1 MSITLN
7 LIYQDGT
14 TEPLAANTNQ
24 TLHVLYVHVATLPP
38 GISDRLVYHNNIL
51 LPDDNTKIGVAG
63 IADGDTIYVYEFSA
77 SQKADY
83 DTFVNTTPEP
93 LGFIASL
100 PAANRSRGLML
111 ETMKTKPA
119 SFVFAAGDPSL
130 QDEEINTLAVQG
142 DGLLV
147 KGISSPSESVSI
159 AAVTQNPRAIRNI
172 INPTEATV
180 VAAVSIDGT
189 ALGLVPST
197 SRTAAMATAAVTQ
210 NGLALQEV
218 PVAIQTSGIITT
230 AVNNDGR
237 AIQYADEAL
246 LNVSIVTDAINQN
259 PYAILSAPDIYKN
272 NDALRAIAINA
283 IPGIASLLL

>member
-14 TEPLAANTNQ
+14 TEPLATNTNQ

-38 GISDRLVYHNNIL
+38 GISDRLVYHNNLL
-51 LPDDNTKIGVAG
+51 LPDDNTQIGVAG

-77 SQKADY
+77 AQKADY

-93 LGFIASL
+93 LGFLAGL
-100 PAANRSRGLML
+100 PAANRSRGLLL
-111 ETMKTKPA
+111 ETIKTKPSSFIFA
-119 SFVFAAGDPSL
+119 SNDATV
-130 QDEEINTLAVQG
+130 QDDAINTLAVQG

-147 KGISSPSESVSI
+147 KGIGSPSESVAT
-159 AAVTQNPRAIRNI
+159 AAVTQNPRALRHIT
-172 INPTEATV
+172 NPTEATV

-189 ALGLVPST
+189 VLGSVTSA
-197 SRTAAMATAAVTQ
+197 SRTATMATAAVTQ
-210 NGLALQEV
+210 NGLALQDV
-218 PVAIQTSGIITT
+218 PAAIQTQGIITT

-246 LNVSIVTDAINQN
+246 LNVAIVTAAVTQN
-259 PYAILSAPDIYKN
+259 AYAILSAPDVYKN
-272 NDALRAIAINA
+272 NDAIRAIAVNA
-283 IPGIASLLL
+283 VPGIASLLL